1 MSTKKEFITPRYQV
15 IKEIGQGG
23 LGKVFEV
30 SDLWEGKTVALKLHS
45 PQEEQKENSLERFK
59 QEFRLT
65 SELSHPSIV
74 EVYDFGYTID
84 KNAFYT
90 MEIVRGDEL
99 APEIAPQDLNRF
111 YQVVWQICDIL
122 EYLHSQDLVH
132 ADLKPSNF
140 KLTGN
145 IFSVKLLDFGLARG
159 TLSRASFSTAGT
171 LEYMAPQVFLGQEID
186 SRADL
191 YSLGIILF
199 ELLTSRVPFSS
210 EDPLIL
216 RSDHLEKKAPLPSA
230 FRPEL
235 PQALDSLVLKLLEKK
250 PEDRF
255 QSISEL
261 KEELLK
267 IAPFSAWKSENTSYM
282 NRIYGG
288 KMLARGKEYEALK
301 KELDESL
308 IQGGRL
314 FLIEGEMGIGKS
326 TLLKHLKK
334 EAQLEGT
341 LFVQVDCTREETQP
355 LQPVRELFSRIWPFF
370 QKLHPSFGVK
380 YEETFE
386 SFLNQG
392 HEKEGQA
399 KSELEKLSSFIIEA
413 SNLHP
418 FVLAFEDLH
427 QMGEGSL
434 ALLEGLTKILDN
446 SKLFLCATLEEN
458 KLPPESKLKALINC
472 LTGTSQ
478 FHLLRLPT
486 LSPQDLSKL
495 LSQKLGLKT
504 VPDTLLEFIYQN
516 SSGVPLFALEIL
528 KYLFEKKA
536 LSVEKSSLRF
546 EEQLIKE
553 LNVPDTIEKTILG
566 NLKKYPE
573 EVLNFLNLSSLI
585 GMEFDLDSIK
595 FLTGYEE
602 DKIFESLFI
611 LLKDRILIQAQ
622 KKTSNLV
629 YAFSTP
635 TLQSLIY
642 KNFKGEKEALHR
654 KLAYF
659 LEGRKSRGEEI
670 EYEEIASHFISS
682 DDYFKAYDYSLSC
695 AIKNQKDLDF
705 PRALK
710 YLEKALAAAE
720 KLPDEKE
727 KSKRTAQALKQRGDL
742 FLKNI
747 GDLNLALK
755 DYDEILKTAESSGDQ
770 RLIAETHKD
779 LGTLFRL
786 KHDYQNGLDSL
797 LKAKRIFLALK
808 DTKEVARTLNNLG
821 NIYWIDSQYEK
832 ALEAF
837 GEALEIHRSLDNKH
851 DIAST
856 LNNMGIIYVSQHQY
870 KRALEYH
877 EQSLLIKK
885 ELENKEE
892 IARSLNN
899 IGFAY
904 YLMGNLQNAV
914 KSYLES
920 LELNREIENK
930 KEISINLVNLSE
942 SYFKLGEYEKAID
955 FSKQGL
961 DMARLIGFQQP
972 VGYLLKSLANIDL
985 ETGSYQSALTQLKEA
1000 LDLSV
1005 EIKDK
1010 ELKVSVLI
1018 SLGRLFFLLNRSEDA
1033 NRFLEEALE
1042 ISRAI
1047 DDKRTQI
1054 AVGRLKGILLR
1065 KHKKTAEAL
1074 KLLENSISLAEELNS
1089 LEDKLS
1095 LSLDFAWAYLD
1106 SEQNQMLET
1115 SLENAKKIIE
1125 QNNMPLIES
1134 EYYYMLFRKEF
1145 RQGNLNQALK
1155 YSETALE
1162 KASRLNRLEII
1173 WRIYYLRGKLYF
1185 LNNDLESAYKEYEK
1199 AGKLIKTLSQNIDD
1213 PELKQSY
1220 LEEKE
1225 KLDLLTDI
1233 KKLAQAMMSSA

>member
-1 MSTKKEFITPRYQV
+1 MSTEKEFITPRYQV

-23 LGKVFEV
+23 LGKVLEV
-30 SDLWEGKTVALKLHS
+30 IDLWEERTVALKLHL
-45 PQEEQKENSLERFK
+45 PKRDQQGNSLERFK
-59 QEFRLT
+59 QEFGLT
-65 SELSHPSIV
+65 SELSHPGIV

-84 KNAFYT
+84 NNAFYT
-90 MEIVRGDEL
+90 MEMVKGEEL
-99 APEIAPQDLNRF
+99 TPEIARKDLDRF
-111 YQVVWQICDIL
+111 YQVVWQIFDIL
-122 EYLHSQDLVH
+122 DYLHSQDLVH

-140 KLTGN
+140 KLTRN
-145 IFSVKLLDFGLARG
+145 IFSVKLLDFGLAHR
-159 TLSRASFSTAGT
+159 TFSQVSSSTSGT
-171 LEYMAPQVFLGQEID
+171 LEYMAPEVFLGREID
-186 SRADL
+186 SRTDL

-199 ELLTSRVPFSS
+199 ELLTSGVPFSS

-216 RSDHLEKKAPLPSA
+216 RSDHLEKTAPPPSA

-235 PQALDSLVLKLLEKK
+235 PQSLDSLVLKLLEKK

-255 QSISEL
+255 QNISEL
-261 KEELLK
+261 KDELSK
-267 IAPFSAWKSENTSYM
+267 IVPFPAWGSGSTSYL

-288 KMLARGKEYEALK
+288 RMLDREKDYQTLK

-341 LFVQVDCTREETQP
+341 LFVQVDCTREETHP
-355 LQPVRELFSRIWPFF
+355 LQPVRDLFSRIWPFF
-370 QKLHPSFGVK
+370 NKLHPAFGER

-386 SFLNQG
+386 SFLNEG
-392 HEKEGQA
+392 YEKEGQA
-399 KSELEKLSSFIIEA
+399 KSELEKLSFFLIEA
-413 SNLHP
+413 SNLFP
-418 FVLAFEDLH
+418 FVLAFEDL
-427 QMGEGSL
+427 QNMGEGSVSF
-434 ALLEGLTKILDN
+434 LEELTKILDK
-446 SKLFLCATLEEN
+446 SKLFLCGTLQEA
-458 KLPPESKLKALINC
+458 KLDPKGKLKFLINC
-472 LTGTSQ
+472 LTGSNR
-478 FHLLRLPT
+478 FHLLRLPSLT
-486 LSPQDLSKL
+486 MQDLGML
-495 LSQKLGLKT
+495 LSQKLGQKI
-504 VPDTLLEFIYQN
+504 VPDTLLDFIYRN

-546 EEQLIKE
+546 EERLLKG

-566 NLKKYPE
+566 NLKKYPV
-573 EVLNFLNLSSLI
+573 EVLNFLNLASVI
-585 GMEFDLDSIK
+585 GMELDLNSIK
-595 FLTGYEE
+595 LLTGYEE

-622 KKTSNLV
+622 KKTSSLV
-629 YAFSTP
+629 YAFSSP

-642 KNFKGEKEALHR
+642 KNFSGEKKVLHR

-659 LEGRKSRGEEI
+659 LEGRKSSGEEI
-670 EYEEIASHFISS
+670 ETEEIASHFIFS
-682 DDYFKAYDYSLSC
+682 DDGFKAYDYSLIC

-705 PRALK
+705 PQALK
-710 YLEKALAAAE
+710 YLERALEAAE

-755 DYDEILKTAESSGDQ
+755 DYQGILKTVGLSGNLK
-770 RLIAETHKD
+770 LIAETYKD
-779 LGTLFRL
+779 LGELFRL
-786 KHDYQNGLDSL
+786 KHDHQNGLSFL
-797 LKAKRIFLALK
+797 IKAKEAFQKLK
-808 DTKEVARTLNNLG
+808 DYKEVAHTLNNLG

-832 ALEAF
+832 ALETF
-837 GEALEIHRSLDNKH
+837 GEALGIHKSLNNKH

-885 ELENKEE
+885 ELGNKEE

-899 IGFAY
+899 IGFVY

-920 LELNREIENK
+920 LELNQEIENQ

-942 SYFKLGEYEKAID
+942 SYFKLGDYQRAID
-955 FSKQGL
+955 YARQGL
-961 DMARLIGFQQP
+961 KIARDIGFQQP

-985 ETGSYQSALTQLKEA
+985 ETGFYQSALTQLKEA
-1000 LDLSV
+1000 LNISD

-1010 ELKVSVLI
+1010 ELKVSVLL
-1018 SLGRLFFLLNRSEDA
+1018 SLGRLFFLLNRAEDA
-1033 NRFLEEALE
+1033 NRFLEEAQD
-1042 ISRAI
+1042 ISQQI
-1047 DDKRTQI
+1047 NDKRTQI

-1106 SEQNQMLET
+1106 SEQNQMIEI
-1115 SLENAKKIIE
+1115 SLENARKIIE
-1125 QNNMPLIES
+1125 QNDMPLIES
-1134 EYYYMLFRKEF
+1134 EYYYMFFRKEF

-1162 KASRLNRLEII
+1162 KASGLNRLEII

-1185 LNNDLESAYKEYEK
+1185 VNNDLESAYKEYEK

-1220 LEEKE
+1220 LNEKE

-1233 KKLAQAMMSSA
+1233 KKLAEAMVGK

>member
-1 MSTKKEFITPRYQV
+1 MSAEKKFVTPRYQV

-23 LGKVFEV
+23 LGKVLEV
-30 SDLWEGKTVALKLHS
+30 IDLWEEKTVALKLHS
-45 PQEEQKENSLERFK
+45 AQEEQKEDSLENFK

-65 SELSHPSIV
+65 SELSHPGIV
-74 EVYDFGYTID
+74 EVYDFGYTLD
-84 KNAFYT
+84 KSAFYT
-90 MEIVRGDEL
+90 MELVQGEEL
-99 APEIAPQDLNRF
+99 TPEVARPDLNRF

-145 IFSVKLLDFGLARG
+145 IFSVKLLDFGLARR
-159 TLSRASFSTAGT
+159 TFSQASSSTAGT
-171 LEYMAPQVFLGQEID
+171 LEYMAPEVFLGQKID
-186 SRADL
+186 PRTDL

-216 RSDHLEKKAPLPSA
+216 RSDHLEKTAPPPSA

-235 PQALDSLVLKLLEKK
+235 PQGLDSLVLKLLEKK

-255 QSISEL
+255 QDISEL
-261 KEELLK
+261 KEALSD
-267 IAPFSAWKSENTSYM
+267 ITPFPAWGSEKTSYL

-288 KMLARGKEYEALK
+288 KILDREKEYEALK

-308 IQGGRL
+308 TRGGRL

-326 TLLKHLKK
+326 TLLKYLKK
-334 EAQLEGT
+334 EAQLEGI
-341 LFVQVDCTREETQP
+341 LFVQIDCLKDETHP

-370 QKLHPSFGVK
+370 EKLHPSFGER
-380 YEETFE
+380 YEEIFK

-392 HEKEGQA
+392 YEKESQA
-399 KSELEKLSSFIIEA
+399 SSELEKLSSFILEA

-434 ALLEGLTKILDN
+434 VLLEELTKILEK
-446 SKLFLCATLEEN
+446 SKLFLCGTLQEAN
-458 KLPPESKLKALINC
+458 LDPKGKLKSLINC
-472 LTGTSQ
+472 LTGSNQ
-478 FHLLRLPT
+478 FHLLRLPSLT
-486 LSPQDLSKL
+486 MQDLGKL
-495 LSQKLGLKT
+495 LSQKLGQKT
-504 VPDTLLEFIYQN
+504 VPDTLLDFIYQN

-536 LSVEKSSLRF
+536 LYVEKSFFRF
-546 EEQLIKE
+546 EEQLLKGI
-553 LNVPDTIEKTILG
+553 NIPDTIEKTILG
-566 NLKKYPE
+566 NLRKYPE
-573 EVLNFLNLSSLI
+573 EVLNFLNLASLI
-585 GMEFDLDSIK
+585 GTELDLDSIK

-602 DKIFESLFI
+602 DKTFESLFI

-622 KKTSNLV
+622 KRLNSLA
-629 YAFSTP
+629 YAFATP

-642 KNFKGEKEALHR
+642 KNFVGDKEALHR

-659 LEGRKSRGEEI
+659 LEGRKARGEEI
-670 EYEEIASHFISS
+670 ETEEIASHFIFS
-682 DDYFKAYDYSLSC
+682 DDYFKAYDYSLIC

-705 PRALK
+705 PQALK

-720 KLPDEKE
+720 KLPAEKE
-727 KSKRTAQALKQRGDL
+727 RIKRIVQTLKQRGDL

-755 DYDEILKTAESSGDQ
+755 DYEDILKMAESSGNQ

-797 LKAKRIFLALK
+797 LKAKAIFQQLE

-821 NIYWIDSQYEK
+821 NIYWIDCQYQK

-837 GEALEIHRSLDNKH
+837 GEALEIHRSLDNMH

-856 LNNMGIIYVSQHQY
+856 LNNMGSIYVSQHQY
-870 KRALEYH
+870 NKALEYH
-877 EQSLLIKK
+877 EQSLQIKK
-885 ELENKEE
+885 ELGNKEE

-899 IGFAY
+899 IGFVY
-904 YLMGNLQNAV
+904 YLMGSLQNAV
-914 KSYLES
+914 KSYLGS
-920 LELNREIENK
+920 LELNQEIENQ

-942 SYFKLGEYEKAID
+942 SYFKLGDYRKAID
-955 FSKQGL
+955 YARKGL
-961 DMARLIGFQQP
+961 EIAREIGFQQP

-985 ETGSYQSALTQLKEA
+985 ETGSYQGALTQLKEA
-1000 LDLSV
+1000 LDISD

-1010 ELKVSVLI
+1010 ELKVSVLL
-1018 SLGRLFFLLNRSEDA
+1018 SLGRLYFLLNRSEDA
-1033 NRFLEEALE
+1033 NRFLEEAQE
-1042 ISRAI
+1042 ISQQI
-1047 DDKRTQI
+1047 NDKRTQI

-1065 KHKKTAEAL
+1065 KNKKTAEAL

-1106 SEQNQMLET
+1106 SEQNQMRET
-1115 SLENAKKIIE
+1115 SLENAEKIIA
-1125 QNNMPLIES
+1125 QNSMPLIES
-1134 EYYYMLFRKEF
+1134 EYHYMLFRKEF
-1145 RQGNLNQALK
+1145 KQGNLNQALK

-1162 KASRLNRLEII
+1162 KASGLNRQEVI
-1173 WRIYYLRGKLYF
+1173 WRIHYLRGKLYF

-1220 LEEKE
+1220 LDEKE

-1233 KKLAQAMMSSA
+1233 KKLAQAMMSST

>member
-1 MSTKKEFITPRYQV
+1 MSAEKKFVTPRYQV

-23 LGKVFEV
+23 LGKVLEV
-30 SDLWEGKTVALKLHS
+30 IDRWEERTVALKLHL
-45 PQEEQKENSLERFK
+45 PREDQKENSLERFK

-65 SELSHPSIV
+65 SELSHPGIV

-84 KNAFYT
+84 KSAFYT
-90 MEIVRGDEL
+90 MEMVQGEEL
-99 APEIAPQDLNRF
+99 TSEIARKDLNRF

-122 EYLHSQDLVH
+122 DYLHSQDLVH

-140 KLTGN
+140 KLTRN
-145 IFSVKLLDFGLARG
+145 IFSVKLLDFGLAR
-159 TLSRASFSTAGT
+159 RAFSQASSSTSGT
-171 LEYMAPQVFLGQEID
+171 LEYMAPEVFLGREID
-186 SRADL
+186 SRTDL

-216 RSDHLEKKAPLPSA
+216 RSDHLEKTAPSPSA

-235 PQALDSLVLKLLEKK
+235 PQGLDSLVLKLLEKK

-255 QSISEL
+255 QNIPEL
-261 KEELLK
+261 KDELSK
-267 IAPFSAWKSENTSYM
+267 IVPFPAWGSGSTSYL

-288 KMLARGKEYEALK
+288 RMLDREKEYETLK

-308 IQGGRL
+308 IRGGRL

-326 TLLKHLKK
+326 TFLKHLKK
-334 EAQLEGT
+334 EAQLDGT
-341 LFVQVDCTREETQP
+341 LFLQVDCTREETHP
-355 LQPVRELFSRIWPFF
+355 LQPVRKLFSRIWPFF
-370 QKLHPSFGVK
+370 EKLHPSFGER

-386 SFLNQG
+386 SFLSEG
-392 HEKEGQA
+392 YGKEGQA
-399 KSELEKLSSFIIEA
+399 SSELEKLSSFILEA
-413 SNLHP
+413 SNLFP
-418 FVLAFEDLH
+418 FVLAFEDL
-427 QMGEGSL
+427 QNMGEGSVSF
-434 ALLEGLTKILDN
+434 LEELTKILDK
-446 SKLFLCATLEEN
+446 SKLFLCGTFEEN
-458 KLPPESKLKALINC
+458 DLPSESKLKALFNR
-472 LTGTSQ
+472 LTGSDQ
-478 FHLLRLPT
+478 FHLLRLPSFT
-486 LSPQDLSKL
+486 EQDLGML
-495 LSQKLGLKT
+495 LSQKTGQKT
-504 VPDTLLEFIYQN
+504 APDALLDFIYLN

-536 LSVEKSSLRF
+536 LSIEKSSLRF
-546 EEQLIKE
+546 EERLLKE
-553 LNVPDTIEKTILG
+553 LDVPDTIEKTILG

-573 EVLNFLNLSSLI
+573 EVLNFLNLASLI
-585 GMEFDLDSIK
+585 GMEFDLSSIK

-622 KKTSNLV
+622 KKTSSLV

-642 KNFKGEKEALHR
+642 KNSKGEKETLQR

-659 LEGRKSRGEEI
+659 LEGRKSSGEEI
-670 EYEEIASHFISS
+670 ETEEIASHFIYS
-682 DDYFKAYDYSLSC
+682 DDYLKAYDYSLIC
-695 AIKNQKDLDF
+695 AINNQKDLDF
-705 PRALK
+705 PQALK
-710 YLEKALAAAE
+710 YLEKALEAAG
-720 KLPDEKE
+720 KLQDEKD
-727 KSKRTAQALKQRGDL
+727 KWKKTAQALKQRGEL
-742 FLKNI
+742 FLKKI
-747 GDLNLALK
+747 GDLNLAWK
-755 DYDEILKTAESSGDQ
+755 DYAEILRIAESSGDQ
-770 RLIAETHKD
+770 RLLAETYKD
-779 LGTLFRL
+779 LGELFRL
-786 KHDYQNGLDSL
+786 KHAHQEGLSFL
-797 LKAKRIFLALK
+797 LKAKEAFQKLK
-808 DTKEVARTLNNLG
+808 DYKEVARTLNNLG

-856 LNNMGIIYVSQHQY
+856 LNNMGSIYVSQHQY
-870 KRALEYH
+870 KKALEYH

-885 ELENKEE
+885 EMGNKEE

-899 IGFAY
+899 IGFVY
-904 YLMGNLQNAV
+904 YLMGRLQNAV

-920 LELNREIENK
+920 LELNQEIENQ

-942 SYFKLGEYEKAID
+942 SCFKLGDYQKAID
-955 FSKQGL
+955 YAGQGL
-961 DMARLIGFQQP
+961 KIARDIGFQQP

-985 ETGSYQSALTQLKEA
+985 ETGFYQRALTQLKEA
-1000 LDLSV
+1000 LNLSD

-1010 ELKVSVLI
+1010 ELKVSVLL
-1018 SLGRLFFLLNRSEDA
+1018 SLGRLFFLLNRPEDA
-1033 NRFLEEALE
+1033 NRYLEEAQG
-1042 ISRAI
+1042 ISEQI
-1047 DDKRTQI
+1047 DDKRTRI

-1065 KHKKTAEAL
+1065 KNKRISEAM
-1074 KLLENSISLAEELNS
+1074 KLLENSIALAEELNS

-1106 SEQNQMLET
+1106 SEQNEMRE
-1115 SLENAKKIIE
+1115 SFLENAQKIIQ
-1125 QNNMPLIES
+1125 QNDMPLIES

-1145 RQGNLNQALK
+1145 KRGNLNQALK

-1162 KASRLNRLEII
+1162 KATGLNRLEII
-1173 WRIYYLRGKLYF
+1173 WRIHYLRGKLYF
-1185 LNNDLESAYKEYEK
+1185 LNNDLESAYKEYEN
-1199 AGKLIKTLSQNIDD
+1199 AGNQIKNLSQNIDD

-1220 LEEKE
+1220 LSDKE

-1233 KKLAQAMMSSA
+1233 KKLAEVMMSST